1 MGDHRDDNES
11 VHRTQADRGAG
22 RAVLTEHDSLPPGIL
37 DMTVDRLRAYLSGPT
52 LVHLPG
58 LRTPPL
64 LVAVPVPDDDGC
76 GWNALRTLL
85 RRRSSTLPRAL
96 SVLFLPARDGA
107 GAQTTATDT
116 AETRDLGEGAS
127 ATLARALGESMR
139 RRGMHAAVEVCGH
152 RGAGPPYAEVADM
165 RPEVLG
171 LARGFGPLAVI
182 RQIRGSSAIAALR
195 TLAPALRIDCG
206 DSRDPHGMERIAHFL
221 ERRLT
226 ESALPHALPN
236 ALQLFACVAHIRVVA
251 HQAFSFDGVG
261 PLQLRGDLESSN
273 FRRLPAGTLLAR
285 QTGGSIGLEA
295 HDMDGNDVTA
305 AYLDYSGHEIR
316 LRREVFPSEYSAD
329 VDVVRKRGLCCCLQP
344 WVDRRFPPV
353 S

>member
-1 MGDHRDDNES
+1 MGDHRDENES
-11 VHRTQADRGAG
+11 EHRTQADRAAG

-37 DMTVDRLRAYLSGPT
+37 DMTVERLRAYLSGPT

-58 LRTPPL
+58 VRTPPL
-64 LVAVPVPDDDGC
+64 LVAVPVPDADGY
-76 GWNALRTLL
+76 GWNALRMLL
-85 RRRSSTLPRAL
+85 RRRSSALPRAL
-96 SVLFLPARDGA
+96 SLLLLPSCDDTRAPA
-107 GAQTTATDT
+107 TTPDT
-116 AETRDLGEGAS
+116 AETREFGESAS
-127 ATLARALGESMR
+127 TALARALGESMR
-139 RRGMHAAVEVCGH
+139 PRGVYAGIEVCVR

-182 RQIRGSSAIAALR
+182 RQSGGSPAIAVLR
-195 TLAPALRIDCG
+195 SLAPALRIDCG

-226 ESALPHALPN
+226 ESTLPHALPN

-251 HQAFSFDGVG
+251 HQTFSFDGVG
-261 PLQLRGDLESSN
+261 SLQLRGDLESSN
-273 FRRLPAGTLLAR
+273 FRRLPAGTLIAR

-295 HDMDGNDVTA
+295 HDTDGNDVTA

-344 WVDRRFPPV
+344 WVDRRLPPV
-353 S
+353 P